1 VIPPAPEGRSIAGVD
16 GPARTERHPGP
27 GTAAPPPT
35 EQRPPGNPGRRP
47 LLLGV
52 VRTLFTTTGLLTVYF
67 LLPLDRAFT
76 AGTVVALA
84 AGMLAVGLLVAW
96 QVRLI
101 LRAPHPALRAVE
113 GIALSLPLFLLLFAT
128 AYVQLSATDPHAF
141 TEPLDRVDGV
151 YFVVTVFATVGF
163 GDISPVS
170 TVARLLT
177 TVHMVGDL
185 VLIGLVLR
193 VFLAAVNRRRRAT
206 EPGASSGAT
215 D

>member
-1 VIPPAPEGRSIAGVD
+1 MD
-16 GPARTERHPGP
+16 GPARTQRLPGVGTPAPAPPEQPSP
-27 GTAAPPPT
+27 GTV
-35 EQRPPGNPGRRP
+35 GRRP

-52 VRTLFTTTGLLTVYF
+52 ARTLVTTAGLLAVYF
-67 LLPLDRAFT
+67 TLPLDRAFT

-84 AGMLAVGLLVAW
+84 AGVLAVGLLVAW
-96 QVRLI
+96 QVRMI

-113 GIALSLPLFLLLFAT
+113 GIALSLPLFLVLFAT
-128 AYVQLSATDPHAF
+128 AYVQLSGTDPGAF
-141 TEPLDRVDGV
+141 TEPLDRVDGL

-185 VLIGLVLR
+185 LLIGLVLR
-193 VFLAAVNRRRRAT
+193 LFLAAVNRRRRTAD
-206 EPGASSGAT
+206 PDPPSGAA

>member
-1 VIPPAPEGRSIAGVD
+1 MIPSRPVGRNISGVD
-16 GPARTERHPGP
+16 GPARIERLPGP
-27 GTAAPPPT
+27 GTAAPAPT
-35 EQRPPGNPGRRP
+35 EQLPPGGPGRRP

-52 VRTLFTTTGLLTVYF
+52 VRTLCTTAGMLVVYAT
-67 LLPLDRAFT
+67 LPLNRAFT

-84 AGMLAVGLLVAW
+84 AGVLAVGLLVAW
-96 QVRLI
+96 QVRMI

-128 AYVQLSATDPHAF
+128 AYVQLSGTDPGAF
-141 TEPLDRVDGV
+141 TEPLDRVDGL

-185 VLIGLVLR
+185 LLIGLVLR
-193 VFLAAVNRRRRAT
+193 LFLAAVNRRRRTAD
-206 EPGASSGAT
+206 PDPPSGAA